1 MRLIKQKRIMIIN
14 PYFKL
19 RISTK
24 GRSEKA
30 SVLCEIKMKGFNA
43 ATAFATGVTTLPEK
57 WDYQNQRVGLTNAQA
72 RTDNQ
77 TLDRIFQEINEI
89 AKSLHYQDKPITPRI
104 IKELYCEKPQKIP
117 NFIQTLDL
125 MLESRKNAGIE
136 ITTQLQ
142 YESLKRN
149 ITEYLERYQKS
160 KIELEQFKNKDWEK
174 MKFENSRNDA
184 SNHVLL
190 TFIKSIFKFANK
202 HGFLMYHEINKQDN
216 PTGNAKEL
224 IWLDTVHVE
233 RLIEHRYRYDHH
245 ENLRKAF
252 VFQCYTGLAYEEIK
266 TFKKSVNIKEIGGKK
281 MIMVYRKKTKTFYP
295 VPILKQAKEILEQIS
310 DSFSLPGNYEYNIA
324 LRFLGEIMQ
333 YENIEEIT
341 SHKGRVTAGV
351 FLLNNGVPLEVVSK
365 ILGHKNIQTTQDY
378 YVTVLTKY
386 IDTSTLHLQ

>member
-1 MRLIKQKRIMIIN
+1 MRAIKQKTRMIIN

-24 GRSEKA
+24 GRTEKA
-30 SVLCEIKMKGFNA
+30 SVLCEIKMKGCAA
-43 ATAFATGVTTLPEK
+43 ATAFSTGVMTFPEK
-57 WDYQNQRVGLTNAQA
+57 WDYQNQRIGLTNAQA

-77 TLDRIFQEINEI
+77 TLDRIFQEVNEI
-89 AKSLHYQDKPITPRI
+89 AKTLHYQDKPITPRI

-117 NFIQTLDL
+117 NFLETLDL
-125 MLESRKNAGIE
+125 MLEGKKAGIE
-136 ITTQLQ
+136 PTTQKQ
-142 YESLKRN
+142 YDSLKKN
-149 ITEYLERYQKS
+149 ITDYLERYQKQ
-160 KIELEQFKNKDWEK
+160 KIELDQFKNKDWET
-174 MKFENSRNDA
+174 MKLENLRSDA

-190 TFIKSIFKFANK
+190 TFIKSIYKFATK
-202 HGFLMYHEINKQDN
+202 HGFIMYHEIEKQDN
-216 PTGNAKEL
+216 PTGNTKEL
-224 IWLDTVHVE
+224 IWLDTSHVE
-233 RLIEHRYRYDHH
+233 RLLQHRYRYEHH
-245 ENLRKAF
+245 ENIRKAF
-252 VFQCYTGLAYEEIK
+252 VFQCFTGLAYQEIK
-266 TFKKSVNIKEIGGKK
+266 TFKKSVNIKEIGGKP
-281 MIMVYRKKTKTFYP
+281 MIMVYRQKTKTFYP

-333 YENIEEIT
+333 YEKIEEIT